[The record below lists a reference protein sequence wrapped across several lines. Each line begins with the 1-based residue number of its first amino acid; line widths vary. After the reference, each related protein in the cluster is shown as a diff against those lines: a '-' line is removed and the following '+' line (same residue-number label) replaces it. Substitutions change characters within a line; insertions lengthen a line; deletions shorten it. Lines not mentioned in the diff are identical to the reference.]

1 MEDYS
6 KLSDRQLAARRA
18 RVTDMMKNGSG
29 ADMGQVMTLDKVIA
43 QEEAR
48 RQKEKPLTRDSDE
61 HTAMDDLNEANAAK
75 PAAGSKKESGGSSEP
90 RRASMMSLV
99 TKTPEEIDTDR
110 LHRDALARSEMGN
123 AVTGPAPADD
133 ARGMGGSAVS
143 LGDWTG
149 SNKDYGNRP
158 DGTRK
163 GPGYL
168 GEVKGKNGPMTEWSV
183 GVNMDGRQRDI
194 PSMVP
199 GLSEKEMKTIKG
211 EGMSDDIVRKAIA
224 HARSRE
230 DAALPVFAD
239 KYDEPGAPSRDA
251 ALMGELESRYG
262 AAGYSDPVYGGVSR
276 KELNHTLG
284 SEGMTGQQVWDQ
296 AQQERLADYGSA
308 KNNGTP
314 LGQGADFDPYNWD
327 R

>member
-6 KLSDRQLAARRA
+6 KLSAKQLADRRA

-29 ADMGQVMTLDKVIA
+29 ADMANVMTLDRVIA

-61 HTAMDDLNEANAAK
+61 RTAMDDFNEANTGK
-75 PAAGSKKESGGSSEP
+75 SAAGSKKESGGSSEP
-90 RRASMMSLV
+90 RRTSMMSLV

-110 LHRDALARSEMGN
+110 LHREALARSEMGN

-149 SNKDYGNRP
+149 PSDTGK
-158 DGTRK
+158 TA
-163 GPGYL
+163 L
-168 GEVKGKNGPMTEWSV
+168 GRA
-183 GVNMDGRQRDI
+183 MD
-194 PSMVP
+194 
-199 GLSEKEMKTIKG
+199 ET
-211 EGMSDDIVRKAIA
+211 
-224 HARSRE
+224 
-230 DAALPVFAD
+230 
-239 KYDEPGAPSRDA
+239 GAPN
-251 ALMGELESRYG
+251 YG
-262 AAGYSDPVYGGVSR
+262 DPVYGGVSR
-276 KELNHTLG
+276 RELNHSLG

-308 KNNGTP
+308 KNGGTP